1 MEAPTNRRDVWTR
14 WIAWTT
20 VAEVAGFAAPGVV
33 GVATSSREGAAQWLP
48 LVAAGMV
55 EGAALGAGQAHVLRD
70 VLPGLRVRAFVVA
83 TSVAAGVAYAVAML
97 PAAWH
102 GWFADL
108 PVPLLVLLAALG
120 GGVLI
125 TSIGTGQ
132 WLVLREV
139 LPRSAS
145 WVLTT
150 ALAWLAGLGV
160 FLGVATPWWHE
171 GQSAV
176 AAVLVGLV
184 AATLMALTVAVV
196 TGAALLRLLAR
207 DREVAQVR

>member
-1 MEAPTNRRDVWTR
+1 MEAPTNGRDVWTR

-20 VAEVAGFAAPGVV
+20 AAEVVGF
-33 GVATSSREGAAQWLP
+33 
-48 LVAAGMV
+48 
-55 EGAALGAGQAHVLRD
+55 
-70 VLPGLRVRAFVVA
+70 
-83 TSVAAGVAYAVAML
+83 AVAMY
-97 PAAWH
+97 ARAWH

-108 PVPLLVLLAALG
+108 SVPLFLLLVAVG
-120 GGVLI
+120 GGVLLA
-125 TSIGTGQ
+125 SIGSGQ

-160 FLGVATPWWHE
+160 FLGVATPWRHE

>member
-1 MEAPTNRRDVWTR
+1 MEAPTNGRDVWTR

-20 VAEVAGFAAPGVV
+20 AAEVGGFVAPGVV
-33 GVATSSREGAAQWLP
+33 GVSTSSRAGAAQLLP

-70 VLPGLRVRAFVVA
+70 VLAGLRVRAFVVA
-83 TSVAAGVAYAVAML
+83 TSVAAGVAYAVAMV

-108 PVPLLVLLAALG
+108 PVPLLILLAAVG

-125 TSIGTGQ
+125 ASIGTGQ

-176 AAVLVGLV
+176 AAVLVGIV
-184 AATLMALTVAVV
+184 AAILMALTVAVV
-196 TGAALLRLLAR
+196 TGAALVRLLAR
-207 DREVAQVR
+207 DREVAQIR